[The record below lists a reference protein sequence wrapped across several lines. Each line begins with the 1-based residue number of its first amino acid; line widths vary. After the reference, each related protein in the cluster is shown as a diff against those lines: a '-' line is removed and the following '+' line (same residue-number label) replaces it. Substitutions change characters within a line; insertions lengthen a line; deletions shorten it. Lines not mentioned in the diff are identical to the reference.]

1 MLRFVTGFAIRRPV
15 VVIALWVAIV
25 GAGLTTGI
33 GVFERL
39 VADVGTVP
47 GSESDHARDRLND
60 AASPPPA
67 LTAVISGRPV
77 DDPALLSSVD
87 DAIADLRG
95 RPDIAQVSDPQP
107 SSETNQALLVRVT
120 LRTDDSAPAEA
131 AQTRLEQITPG
142 DVVVAGGP
150 LTDSEFNTQ
159 AQTDV
164 QRAELLSMPVVL
176 VLLLL
181 IFGGLL
187 AAGLPLL
194 IAVVGIGAAFGIL
207 YAFSLATDVS
217 VYAIQVITM
226 LSIGLAVDYALL
238 MVSRFRE
245 ERAADPDVRTALTR
259 TAATA
264 GRTVMFTGL
273 TVAVSLAGLVVF
285 PDPFLRSMGFAG
297 AAVVAVDMLAALTL
311 LPALLALFGR
321 RIAPAKPA
329 PADGGLFARVARG
342 VQRRPVLTLV
352 GTAAALA
359 VLALPAL
366 DLRLSTGDPRLL
378 PTNTQTRQL
387 YDTVATHFPEQNDP
401 DPVVV
406 LAEDGADGPA
416 MARFRDRLAAV
427 PGVTGVDV
435 QPVSSDLTV
444 LRAGTTDDPS
454 SAAAGATVGAIR
466 ELPASF
472 GVEVTGD
479 AARLV
484 DYRAM
489 LGERIPWAV
498 AVVVL
503 ATLLLLFA
511 FTRSVL
517 LPIKAVLT
525 NLLSIGAALGVV
537 VWVFQQGHLVG
548 LFGSVRLDSTN
559 LTVPVLVAAI
569 AFGLSVDYEV
579 FLLSRIRERYLGGAD
594 ARTAVAEGM
603 QRTGRIITA
612 AALLMVVVFGGFLV
626 GGFAPIKQIGL
637 GLVLAVA
644 LDATVVRMLLVPAT
658 MTLLDRL
665 NWWAPA
671 PLRRLHRRI
680 AIPEHLPGDRAAIP
694 PPTPVAAARAS

>member
-1 MLRFVTGFAIRRPV
+1 MLRSVTGLAIRRPV
-15 VVIALWVAIV
+15 LVIVLWVGIL
-25 GAGLTTGI
+25 AGGFGVGI

-39 VADVGTVP
+39 TGDIGTVP
-47 GSESDHARDRLND
+47 GSESDRARDRLNEAAPPLPTLD
-60 AASPPPA
+60 AVV
-67 LTAVISGRPV
+67 TGRPA
-77 DDPALLSSVD
+77 DDPALQSSVD
-87 DAIADLRG
+87 AALADVRAMPG
-95 RPDIAQVSDPQP
+95 VAQVGDRRPA
-107 SSETNQALLVRVT
+107 ETNQALLLRVT
-120 LRTDDSAPAEA
+120 LRTDDEQPAEA
-131 AQTRLEQITPG
+131 VAERLAQIAPG

-150 LTDSEFNTQ
+150 LTEAEFNDQ
-159 AQTDV
+159 AQSDV

-181 IFGGLL
+181 VFGGLL

-194 IAVVGIGAAFGIL
+194 IAVVGVGAAFGIL

-226 LSIGLAVDYALL
+226 LSVGLAVDYALL

-245 ERAADPDVRTALTR
+245 ERAADPDVRAALTR

-264 GRTVMFTGL
+264 GRTVLFTGL
-273 TVAVSLAGLVVF
+273 TVAVSLAGLLVF

-311 LPALLALFGR
+311 LPALLSLFGR
-321 RIAPAKPA
+321 RISPARPERA
-329 PADGGLFARVARG
+329 GGSIFARVARG
-342 VQRRPVLTLV
+342 VQRRPVVTLV

-378 PTNTQTRQL
+378 PTSTQTRQL
-387 YDTVATHFPEQNDP
+387 YDAFTTHFPEGNAP
-401 DPVVV
+401 DPFVV
-406 LAEDGADGPA
+406 LAEQDAASPA
-416 MARFRDRLAAV
+416 LAQFRDRLAAL
-427 PGVTGVDV
+427 PRVTGVDV
-435 QPVSSDLTV
+435 QPAADGLTV
-444 LRAGTTDDPS
+444 LRARTADDS
-454 SAAAGATVGAIR
+454 SSPAAGETVRAIR
-466 ELPASF
+466 ELPAPF

-484 DYRAM
+484 DYRTM

-498 AVVVL
+498 GVVVL
-503 ATLLLLFA
+503 ATMLLLFA
-511 FTRSVL
+511 FTGSVL
-517 LPIKAVLT
+517 LPVKAVLT

-579 FLLSRIRERYLGGAD
+579 FLLSRIRERHLAGAG
-594 ARTAVAEGM
+594 ARAAVAEGM

-671 PLRRLHRRI
+671 PLRRLHRRV
-680 AIPEHLPGDRAAIP
+680 AITEHA
-694 PPTPVAAARAS
+694 PVATRELVTSDA